1 MRHCK
6 VILLYWKLFI
16 KMCKGTDVKIPSLA
30 LAFVKIKLEH
40 HILIIVCVGDVEFN
54 LALWGGSQEVQ
65 EQAWAEPRRNSAL
78 EYFILIDWVGG
89 PDGKNIGP
97 SL

>member
-1 MRHCK
+1 
-6 VILLYWKLFI
+6 
-16 KMCKGTDVKIPSLA
+16 MCKGTDVKIPSLA

-65 EQAWAEPRRNSAL
+65 EQAWAEPRRNSAS
-78 EYFILIDWVGG
+78 EYFVLIDWVGG

>member
-1 MRHCK
+1 
-6 VILLYWKLFI
+6 
-16 KMCKGTDVKIPSLA
+16 MCKGTDVKIPSLA

-65 EQAWAEPRRNSAL
+65 EQAWAEPQRNSAL